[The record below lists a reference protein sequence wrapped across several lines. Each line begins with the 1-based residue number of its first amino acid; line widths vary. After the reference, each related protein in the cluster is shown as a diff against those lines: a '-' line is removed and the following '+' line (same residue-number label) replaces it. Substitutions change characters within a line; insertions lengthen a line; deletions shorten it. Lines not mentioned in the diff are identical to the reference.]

1 MWRKF
6 WLLFTV
12 IALVVAVLHAGT
24 IFALEEEHRGA
35 WRVLGLTL
43 AVCAFLYAAGLA
55 WDWLQRKLRS

>member
-43 AVCAFLYAAGLA
+43 AACALLYAVGLT
-55 WDWLQRKLRS
+55 WDWLQRKFRS